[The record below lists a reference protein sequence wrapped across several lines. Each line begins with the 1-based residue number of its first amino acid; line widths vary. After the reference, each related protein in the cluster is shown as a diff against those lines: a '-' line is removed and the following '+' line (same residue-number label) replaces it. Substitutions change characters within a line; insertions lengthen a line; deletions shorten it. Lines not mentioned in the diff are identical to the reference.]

1 VPSASCRLSAF
12 FTVARAC
19 SKLAAACQPI
29 VRRASGWRKAR
40 CSNGIPGAGEP
51 ASELGGGMLTC
62 GAGMTELTC
71 YLRSMYR
78 MVHVS

>member
-1 VPSASCRLSAF
+1 MPSASCRLSAF
-12 FTVARAC
+12 FTVWQRA
-19 SKLAAACQPI
+19 SMAAWQRAAC
-29 VRRASGWRKAR
+29 VRRAAGGRKA
-40 CSNGIPGAGEP
+40 CSSYGIPGAGEP